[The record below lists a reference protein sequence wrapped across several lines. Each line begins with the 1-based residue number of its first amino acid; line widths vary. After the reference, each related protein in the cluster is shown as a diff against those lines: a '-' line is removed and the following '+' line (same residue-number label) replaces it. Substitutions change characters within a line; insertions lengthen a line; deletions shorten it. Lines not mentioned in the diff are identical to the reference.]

1 MPCAASIHGGFR
13 MNRYV
18 ALLRAINVGGRN
30 VKMDVL
36 RDVFVQLGYHGVD
49 THLASGNVLFDSN
62 ANSLLA
68 VRARIEIALQ
78 RTLGFEVASILR
90 LQSELTEVA
99 GRVLALQSKPGVV
112 AANVGF
118 FVEPP
123 GAAGEVAL
131 KAFRSEIDDFELV
144 GRELYWS
151 CAKKQSESGF
161 DSGKLERA
169 LKIPVTFRGANTVV
183 QLAAKPR
190 PA

>member
-1 MPCAASIHGGFR
+1 
-13 MNRYV
+13 MNRYL

-36 RDVFVQLGYHGVD
+36 REVFAQLGFHAVD

-68 VRARIEIALQ
+68 VRSRIEMALG
-78 RTLGFEVASILR
+78 RALGFEVATILR
-90 LQSELTEVA
+90 LQSELAPVA
-99 GRVLALQSKPGVV
+99 ERARALQSRPGVV

-123 GAAGEVAL
+123 GAAGQSAL
-131 KAFRSEIDDFELV
+131 KAFRSEIDDFELD

-151 CAKKQSESGF
+151 CARKQSDSGF

-169 LKIPVTFRGANTVV
+169 LKMPVTFRGASTVL
-183 QLAAKPR
+183 QLAEKPR
-190 PA
+190 PPA

>member
-1 MPCAASIHGGFR
+1 MH
-13 MNRYV
+13 RYV

-36 RDVFVQLGYHGVD
+36 RDVFVQLGYHAVD

-68 VRARIEIALQ
+68 VRSRIEMALE
-78 RTLGFEVASILR
+78 RKLGFEVASILR
-90 LQSELTEVA
+90 LQGELVHVA
-99 GRVLALQSKPGVV
+99 ARLDALQSKPGVV

-118 FVEPP
+118 FAEPP
-123 GAAGEVAL
+123 GIVGERAL
-131 KAFRSEIDDFELV
+131 KAFHSDIDDFELD

-151 CAKKQSESGF
+151 CARKQSESGF
-161 DSGKLERA
+161 DSGKLERI

-190 PA
+190 PS